1 MSVVPKASKKVS
13 VRSGKREKGGRCL
26 IDDKCEVKCNPPIV
40 ISDEIAIVYPDELPP
55 LEEQAVAPIEVPVA
69 PVEVHVVPDES
80 SCVSTVLE
88 AVLEEV
94 VPVLEDVAVRVLS
107 ECKTKVWNAVT
118 KRWLKLDGKKARQLG
133 L

>member
-13 VRSGKREKGGRCL
+13 VRSGKRDKGRCL
-26 IDDKCEVKCNPPIV
+26 VDDTCEVICSPPI
-40 ISDEIAIVYPDELPP
+40 SFCE
-55 LEEQAVAPIEVPVA
+55 EEQPVAPIEVPVA
-69 PVEVHVVPDES
+69 PVEVPVVPDES
-80 SCVSTVLE
+80 SCVAPVLE